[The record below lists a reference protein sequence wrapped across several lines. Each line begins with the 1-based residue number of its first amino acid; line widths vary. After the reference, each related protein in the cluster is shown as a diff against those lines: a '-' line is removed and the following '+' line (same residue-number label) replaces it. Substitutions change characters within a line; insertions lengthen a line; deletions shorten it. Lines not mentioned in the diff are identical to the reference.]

1 MSKVTCAKQEL
12 AQMFHISGS
21 TRIMAK
27 KLVAQ
32 EEEDQEE
39 AASFQKLQL
48 MMARCCNT
56 AEMVKLMQS
65 DNNLVKKITETRA
78 MEQQTEEEP
87 SEEETEGDIGK
98 ETNCC
103 HYHDLLS
110 VM

>member
-1 MSKVTCAKQEL
+1 
-12 AQMFHISGS
+12 
-21 TRIMAK
+21 
-27 KLVAQ
+27 
-32 EEEDQEE
+32 
-39 AASFQKLQL
+39 
-48 MMARCCNT
+48 
-56 AEMVKLMQS
+56 MQS